1 MSTQN
6 EKAPIETTRRD
17 FMRYSSAALA
27 AAALAGTAATKPAR
41 AAAANGGKLRLGLIG
56 CGGRGTGAM
65 RNALLADTNTT
76 LYAMGDMFPDMVDD
90 SLAKLQKSE
99 AADRVA
105 VDDKRKFTGFD
116 AYQKVI
122 DCCDMVVLATTPAFR
137 PAHLRAAVEAGKY
150 IFCEKPVAVD
160 GPGIRHIIES
170 CEMAK
175 KKDLVLVSGLCYRY
189 QNAKRETIKRIQE
202 GAVGDIISIETVYNT
217 SGLWHKGRKDN
228 WSEMEYE
235 IRNWLY
241 FDWLSGDHIVEQHI
255 HSLDKMMWVMNDTP
269 PLKAT
274 ASGGRTV
281 RTDPKYGNIFDHFNT
296 VFEWENGVRGFSSCR
311 QWENAVTAVYDNVYG
326 TKGVGKVQEHTIIG
340 RDGSNWKWESSEKD
354 DMYQNELDALF
365 QAVRKGEVIN
375 NGDYMVKSNLAAIMA
390 RMAAYSG
397 QTVTWDQALNSG
409 LTYMPEKLELGDVA
423 TRPSPVPGAAKYF

>member
-1 MSTQN
+1 MSTDIG
-6 EKAPIETTRRD
+6 KAHLETTRRD

-27 AAALAGTAATKPAR
+27 AAAFAGTAATKVAR
-41 AAAANGGKLRLGLIG
+41 AAAANDGKLRLGLIG

-65 RNALLADTNTT
+65 RNALLADNNTI
-76 LYAMGDMFPDMVDD
+76 LYAMGDMFSDMVDD
-90 SLAKLQKSE
+90 SLEKLKKSE
-99 AADRVA
+99 AADRVT
-105 VDDKRKFTGFD
+105 VDDKWKFTGFD

-122 DCCDMVVLATTPAFR
+122 ECCDMVVLATPPAFR
-137 PAHLRAAVEAGKY
+137 PAHLRAAVEAGRY

-160 GPGIRHIIES
+160 GPGIRHVIES
-170 CEMAK
+170 CDLAAK
-175 KKDLVLVSGLCYRY
+175 NGVVLVSGLCYRY
-189 QNAKRETIKRIQE
+189 ENKKRETIKRIHE

-228 WSEMEYE
+228 WTEMEYE
-235 IRNWLY
+235 LRNWLY

-281 RTDPKYGNIFDHFNT
+281 RTDAKYGNIYDHFNT
-296 VFEWENGVRGFSSCR
+296 VFEWESGVRGFSSCR

-326 TKGVGKVQEHTIIG
+326 TKGVAKVQEHAISG
-340 RDGSNWKWESSEKD
+340 RDGSSWKWESAEKD
-354 DMYQNELDALF
+354 DMYQNELNALF
-365 QAVRKGEVIN
+365 SAVRKGEVIN

-390 RMAAYSG
+390 RMSAYSG
-397 QTVTWDQALNSG
+397 QTVTWDQALNSE
-409 LTYMPEKLELGDVA
+409 LSYLPEKLELGDLA
-423 TRPSPVPGAAKYF
+423 TRPAPVPGAAKYF

>member
-1 MSTQN
+1 
-6 EKAPIETTRRD
+6 
-17 FMRYSSAALA
+17 MRYSSAALG
-27 AAALAGTAATKPAR
+27 AAALFGTTAAKTAR
-41 AAAANGGKLRLGLIG
+41 AAAPNDGKLRLGLIG

-76 LYAMGDMFPDMVDD
+76 LYAMGDVFEDMVND
-90 SLAKLQKSE
+90 SLEKLKKSE

-122 DCCDMVVLATTPAFR
+122 ECCDVVVLASTPAFR
-137 PAHLRAAVEAGKY
+137 PSHLRAAVEAGKH

-170 CEMAK
+170 CDMAAK
-175 KKDLVLVSGLCYRY
+175 KELVLVSGLCYRY
-189 QNAKRETIKRIQE
+189 ENKKRETIKRIHE
-202 GAVGDIISIETVYNT
+202 GAVGDIIAIETVYNT

-228 WSEMEYE
+228 WSEMEYQL
-235 IRNWLY
+235 RNWLY

-255 HSLDKMMWVMNDTP
+255 HSLDKMMWVMKDTP
-269 PLKAT
+269 PLKCT

-281 RTDPKYGNIFDHFNT
+281 RPDPKYGNIYDHFNT
-296 VFEWENGVRGFSSCR
+296 VFEWENGVRAFSSCR

-326 TKGVGKVQEHTIIG
+326 TTGMAKVQEHSIFP
-340 RDGSNWKWESSEKD
+340 RGSAAWQWQSEEKD

-365 QAVRKGEVIN
+365 AAVRKGEVIN

-390 RMAAYSG
+390 RMSAYSG
-397 QTVTWDQALNSG
+397 QTVTWDQALNSE
-409 LTYMPEKLELGDVA
+409 LTYFPEKLELGDVPV
-423 TRPSPVPGAAKYF
+423 RPVPVPGAAKYF